1 MTQTPDTADVF
12 RAVEN
17 GDFTALQQA
26 LAAGFNLDT
35 RDENGNTLLHRACF
49 WYGKT
54 GYTMVQLLLQAG
66 ADVHAR
72 NQEGQTPL
80 ATYVE
85 TTAYAD
91 EDEELT
97 DIADLLLRH
106 GAEVNVRYA
115 EGRTPLHEAAHTGTC
130 AMVQWLLQAGADV
143 NAADEEGETPLL
155 LASYGCGDYQKIG
168 LLLRAGAAPNIR
180 CTRDSGATAL
190 DRVTDD
196 MVVFPQDHGE
206 RTVYL
211 LRRFG
216 AREGYYMEANA
227 PADTPE
233 SPTKLLLRAVDNN
246 DKAALLHQ
254 LAAGADINA
263 YGDTFFGA
271 YTALMKAARF
281 GLPDIVRLLL
291 EHGADATLRDSDK
304 DTALAH
310 AVEGDN
316 EECIRLLLAA
326 GLNPHEEET
335 SLLHLAANDGCVH
348 AVMALLRHTDLD
360 PTAKRNGKT
369 PREEAEQFFCDEN
382 IDSGYGDII
391 VLLQRAEQN
400 HAHESQTPLP

>member
-1 MTQTPDTADVF
+1 MTQTPDSAAVF
-12 RAVEN
+12 SAVAN
-17 GDFTALQQA
+17 GDFTTLQQA

-35 RDENGNTLLHRACF
+35 RDEKRNTLLHRACRQ
-49 WYGKT
+49 GT
-54 GYTMVQLLLQAG
+54 AGYTMVQLLLQAG
-66 ADVHAR
+66 ADVRAS

-80 ATYVE
+80 ASYVE

-97 DIADLLLRH
+97 AVADLLLRH

-115 EGRTPLHEAAHTGTC
+115 EGRTPLHEAAHMGTC
-130 AMVQWLLQAGADV
+130 AMVQWLIQAGADV
-143 NAADEEGETPLL
+143 NAVDDEGETPLL
-155 LASYGCGDYQKIG
+155 LASFGCGDYQKIG
-168 LLLRAGAAPNIR
+168 LLLRAGADPNHR
-180 CTRDSGATAL
+180 CTGDRGATAL

-216 AREGYYMEANA
+216 AREGYYMEENA

-246 DKAALLHQ
+246 DKAALLRQ

-263 YGDTFFGA
+263 YGDSFFGA

-304 DTALAH
+304 YTALTH
-310 AVEGDN
+310 AVDGDN
-316 EECIRLLLAA
+316 AECIRLLLAA
-326 GLNPHEEET
+326 GLNPHDEET
-335 SLLHLAANDGCVH
+335 SLLHRAANDGCVH
-348 AVMALLRHTDLD
+348 AVLTLLRHTDLD
-360 PTAKRNGKT
+360 PTAKRKGKT